1 MQCSGFRSVIGS
13 MWSVDDDV
21 AAQLVCAFY
30 GNMFDGQGRSDY
42 TYAAVSLREEISLE
56 LIVFIHIGT

>member
-1 MQCSGFRSVIGS
+1 MIGS